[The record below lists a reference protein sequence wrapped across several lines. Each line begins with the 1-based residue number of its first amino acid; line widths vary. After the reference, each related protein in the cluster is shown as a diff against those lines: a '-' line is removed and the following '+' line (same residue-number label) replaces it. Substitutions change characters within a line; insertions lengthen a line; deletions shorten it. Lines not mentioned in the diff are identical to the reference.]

1 MGASVGALVC
11 VEGAGVDTEVGSKVD
26 GADVGA
32 TVVGA
37 TVVGATV
44 DSSCD
49 QTRVRLTTRSNRID
63 FLLDMVLQGANY
75 SCRNLLEN

>member
-37 TVVGATV
+37 TV

-63 FLLDMVLQGANY
+63 VLLDMVLQGANY